1 MNKTTQ
7 SSYNWYQM
15 KLRLLREENIKLK
28 EVIAGLQLEL
38 DDAIKKT

>member
-1 MNKTTQ
+1 MNKTTK

-28 EVIAGLQLEL
+28 EVIVGLQLDL
-38 DDAIKKT
+38 NNAIEKT